1 MAQLKILAF
10 QNPEFK
16 ILAFQNPEFKILAQ
30 LKILAF
36 QYPEFKILADLKI
49 LAFKNPELKEV
60 SEWASYGNYRKVTQ
74 NQHFLEKLQKGDE
87 EKFFQKSPK
96 NVPWLERP
104 KSTLAQMTLSSK

>member
-1 MAQLKILAF
+1 MAH
-10 QNPEFK
+10 FK

-74 NQHFLEKLQKGDE
+74 NPHFLEKCKRGM
-87 EKFFQKSPK
+87 KRNF
-96 NVPWLERP
+96 
-104 KSTLAQMTLSSK
+104 SKIA